1 MECKSCG
8 WQPAESINPPNVKE
22 IGEFRVAKH
31 NMVALADLKF
41 ERVVRCER
49 QVVATDSRA
58 ISKNYEA
65 VVWEK
70 LCTLERQAISWAY
83 RIGQNRVLD
92 AYHLITYCKQVEKD
106 PLSELVFSSTNK
118 ENDKRKSSA
127 VVSEANILDE
137 MEWQ

>member
-1 MECKSCG
+1 MECESCG
-8 WQPAESINPPNVKE
+8 WQPTEGINPPNVKE
-22 IGEFRVAKH
+22 IGEFGVAEH

-49 QVVATDSRA
+49 
-58 ISKNYEA
+58 
-65 VVWEK
+65 
-70 LCTLERQAISWAY
+70 
-83 RIGQNRVLD
+83 
-92 AYHLITYCKQVEKD
+92 QVEKD